1 MTKTPSGC
9 NSLYPALFVVVFSLP
24 QISNFALFTSICK
37 NNLQNMKLENP
48 LRLETGKKSIQAK
61 EVYFGLVFQSLG
73 FSPWVSLKDFFFM

>member
-1 MTKTPSGC
+1 
-9 NSLYPALFVVVFSLP
+9 
-24 QISNFALFTSICK
+24 
-37 NNLQNMKLENP
+37 MKLENP